1 MNRHNLLI
9 VITRLSSPHQALYS
23 WSPVVTVH
31 CHYTTQTLLLSP
43 YQGPAVVRD
52 SGPGDTEMF
61 LFVLLRYVHTR
72 YVVDM

>member
-31 CHYTTQTLLLSP
+31 CQHTTQTLLFSP

-52 SGPGDTEMF
+52 SSLGDTEMF
-61 LFVLLRYVHTR
+61 LFVL
-72 YVVDM
+72 DMCILDMY